1 MLTLSMS
8 KCQDLPSSG
17 SYRKT
22 NFKLLERTFQHIRLD
37 MSLSKL
43 RETVK
48 DREAWHAA
56 VHGVAK
62 SRAQVSDGT
71 TKARQAGLECTDFSH
86 DHGTLSTQS
95 FGLVNY

>member
-1 MLTLSMS
+1 MLGKIEGRKRGQQRMRLLDGITDS
-8 KCQDLPSSG
+8 K
-17 SYRKT
+17 
-22 NFKLLERTFQHIRLD
+22 N

-43 RETVK
+43 WETVE